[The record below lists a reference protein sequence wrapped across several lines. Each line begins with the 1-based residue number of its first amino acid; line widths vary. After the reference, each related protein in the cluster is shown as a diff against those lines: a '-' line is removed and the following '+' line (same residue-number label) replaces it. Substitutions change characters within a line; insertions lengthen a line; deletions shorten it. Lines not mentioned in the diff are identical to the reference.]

1 MEEII
6 ARLSAEMVKNICEK
20 AFCCEWQGLAELT
33 GQVKEICMTTGRKVV
48 EECIRSIN
56 QALREDKAKRKEL
69 GLVLHEKDRSRKMLT
84 EMGQID
90 ISRDYYREKKSGK
103 YVYPLDELLDVK
115 RYERIDS
122 NVRASL
128 VWEACEQSYQRSA
141 EHVTEGAVS
150 RQTVRNAILSCEAE
164 IEIPKPEK
172 KRRVKELHI
181 HADEDHVHMQKAH
194 KEKGKKNK
202 IVPLVTVTEGSRA
215 VSASRN
221 ETINPVH
228 FVDKDFDAKQLWT
241 SVNGY
246 LLEAYE
252 IEDLER
258 VYIHGDGGR
267 WIQNGLSEIRNVV
280 MVMDK
285 YHSEKAI
292 RKIDALFPK
301 RRAGYRLRKTLRRND
316 YEGALKII
324 ESLKSKAEDEKT
336 KESLSEFFIYLKN
349 NWNALV
355 SRYKG
360 ELPGSCTE
368 GQVSHVLSERFS
380 RNPMG
385 WSEEALG
392 KLSKARIYK
401 LNGGE
406 RLEVIK
412 HHTNESTYAAYYK
425 EYLDEYLNEKLDWR
439 IFEKSLP
446 VFDTNSGTQ
455 RLIKMIGQAV

>member
-141 EHVTEGAVS
+141 EHVTE
-150 RQTVRNAILSCEAE
+150 
-164 IEIPKPEK
+164 
-172 KRRVKELHI
+172 
-181 HADEDHVHMQKAH
+181 EDHVHMQKAH

>member
-164 IEIPKPEK
+164 IEIA
-172 KRRVKELHI
+172 KR
-181 HADEDHVHMQKAH
+181 D
-194 KEKGKKNK
+194 
-202 IVPLVTVTEGSRA
+202 
-215 VSASRN
+215 
-221 ETINPVH
+221 
-228 FVDKDFDAKQLWT
+228 QLW
-241 SVNGY
+241 V
-246 LLEAYE
+246 
-252 IEDLER
+252 
-258 VYIHGDGGR
+258 
-267 WIQNGLSEIRNVV
+267 
-280 MVMDK
+280 
-285 YHSEKAI
+285 
-292 RKIDALFPK
+292 
-301 RRAGYRLRKTLRRND
+301 
-316 YEGALKII
+316 
-324 ESLKSKAEDEKT
+324 
-336 KESLSEFFIYLKN
+336 
-349 NWNALV
+349 
-355 SRYKG
+355 
-360 ELPGSCTE
+360 
-368 GQVSHVLSERFS
+368 
-380 RNPMG
+380 
-385 WSEEALG
+385 
-392 KLSKARIYK
+392 
-401 LNGGE
+401 
-406 RLEVIK
+406 
-412 HHTNESTYAAYYK
+412 
-425 EYLDEYLNEKLDWR
+425 
-439 IFEKSLP
+439 KSL
-446 VFDTNSGTQ
+446 VE
-455 RLIKMIGQAV
+455 